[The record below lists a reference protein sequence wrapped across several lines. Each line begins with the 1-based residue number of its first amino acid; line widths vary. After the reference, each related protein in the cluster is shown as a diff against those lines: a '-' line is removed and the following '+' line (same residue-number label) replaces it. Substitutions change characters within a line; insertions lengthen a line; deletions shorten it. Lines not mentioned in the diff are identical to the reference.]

1 MRKKEIVI
9 FTIILIAAL
18 ASWLVMSRQRASKDY
33 GSIRITVGGEFFGE
47 YTLDKDRKIP
57 INGTNTCRI
66 KNHEAKMIEAACPDH
81 LCISQ
86 SAIDERGGFI
96 ICLPN
101 QVVIE
106 AIPSAE
112 AESQGL
118 VLDGVA
124 G

>member
-1 MRKKEIVI
+1 MRKKEIAV
-9 FTIILIAAL
+9 FSIILIGAL
-18 ASWLVMSRQRASKDY
+18 VSWLIMQGQRSSRDY
-33 GSIRITVGGEFFGE
+33 GSIRITVGGEFYGE
-47 YTLDKDRKIP
+47 YSLNNDQKID

-66 KNHEAKMIEAACPDH
+66 KDHEAKMIEAACPDH

-86 SAIDERGGFI
+86 SAVDERGGLI

-112 AESQGL
+112 AQSEGL
-118 VLDGVA
+118 VLDAVA